1 VCPGALCP
9 NPSQG
14 LCRRH
19 EGAPKILPLTDHSP
33 VPKKQVWAQPLA
45 RALSPNRPCLAATPC
60 LPRAL
65 GAPAIYGPGRSLAAR
80 LAPPA
85 GGAEFDAHR
94 AYVVSST
101 TSPPGSASDPEA
113 DAGQEEQDISASDLR
128 VNEDIRVR
136 EVRLIGP
143 DGQNLGVVSTREAL
157 QIARQAG
164 LDLVEVA
171 PNVEPPVCRVLDYG
185 KFLYEKAKKERE
197 ARKAQTKIEIKEIR
211 LRPKTSDHHRSFK
224 IRDARRWLTEG
235 KKVRV
240 RIRFRGREITYPE
253 IALEDLR
260 AVAADLADV
269 ASIEQAPMMEGRTM
283 LMTLAPGKPAKAA
296 S

>member
-1 VCPGALCP
+1 MLTRVAPR
-9 NPSQG
+9 G
-14 LCRRH
+14 L
-19 EGAPKILPLTDHSP
+19 
-33 VPKKQVWAQPLA
+33 
-45 RALSPNRPCLAATPC
+45 
-60 LPRAL
+60 
-65 GAPAIYGPGRSLAAR
+65 
-80 LAPPA
+80 
-85 GGAEFDAHR
+85 
-94 AYVVSST
+94 
-101 TSPPGSASDPEA
+101 SA
-113 DAGQEEQDISASDLR
+113 AGQEERNISASDLR

-143 DGQNLGVVSTREAL
+143 DGQNLGVVATREAL
-157 QIARQAG
+157 QIAQQAG

-260 AVAADLADV
+260 AVAADLVDV
-269 ASIEQAPMMEGRTM
+269 ASIEQPPMMEGRTM